1 MHLSTFDKI
10 TAAFGAAYFGYR
22 LYTAWRDGI
31 YYGDGDLD
39 VESERYPIAFSLTVL
54 VSLLLVGL
62 CTFLLF
68 A

>member
-1 MHLSTFDKI
+1 MHLTIADRI
-10 TAAFGAAYFGYR
+10 AAAAGAAYFAYR
-22 LYTAWRDGI
+22 IYTAWRDGI

-39 VESERYPIAFSLTVL
+39 VESDRNPLAFSLTVL

-62 CTFLLF
+62 CTFLVF